1 MTSPSPT
8 NGSPRS
14 TSASG
19 TGRSGFAAAATP
31 PDHRALALQ
40 SAVAMLRGRNLT
52 TTEEVLSMA
61 TSFYVFLKLG
71 DR

>member
-8 NGSPRS
+8 NGSPRNTS
-14 TSASG
+14 TSG

-40 SAVAMLRGRNLT
+40 SAVAMLRGRNLA
-52 TTEEVLSMA
+52 TTEDVLGMA